1 MLQSLA
7 NAAGE
12 AVQEAWEEG
21 GKFEHVLSIAGE
33 TYVDYAAIEGRAAP
47 LPDYAKLLRLG
58 QPAHSKEFADA
69 IGGLRPGRTAG
80 YERVYPDRDPAARP
94 DSPTD
99 LYTER
104 PIDDIHRQTDPLLG
118 SYLDYVDL
126 RQVPEPVD
134 VGTAGSASASYSVR
148 AGPATS
154 ARSHKEVPARSEVR
168 SQAAREQAERDN
180 ERDALSAKAAYQS
193 EINAVRRNV
202 AADRAARQAAER
214 RMQVATRQA
223 EQLKQAEEAAAAAA
237 AAVQRELI
245 VERQLRAK
253 AEARARVLSQK
264 VAAASKA
271 KARTAANAKAQ
282 EREKMQAAQLATHQ
296 GSKGRAKV
304 NVRDTRA
311 CEDRPQGKH
320 QPDECQTP
328 DDERVRSLSQAYV
341 ALSDDELTW
350 AAPRVPAVREIQAII
365 PTATTRSVA
374 ADEEA
379 RQMSARPSAERSAQA
394 ERTKL
399 RQSGSASSDRVSRK
413 PSVSTE
419 FQPQEPVPR
428 SASRARQ
435 RAAEQEA
442 RTIERLRAS
451 KQNRASLKADYEYMP
466 EGPPQKKVAKKK
478 AKKWPKPRPVKSRPA
493 PDWAAIPA
501 KVSTHADK
509 SATETATGPYREQFS
524 LPASER
530 LMRRALEQEERT
542 VTRLRKNQRNGG
554 VEGGSAENC
563 RKKRSS
569 EQQQQQD
576 RRRQH
581 QNRGMPT
588 QRNFLTRGKIE
599 ERLAAQ
605 ADDARRRA
613 TRYKNAVSRLS
624 SIAQAVDD
632 LEREQAAERQRMA
645 REKDNGVNSR
655 DHWRTAGPVRLDPD
669 GCIILEGPETEP
681 IRPRARSA
689 PARSRPAHATS
700 SGHDMAAGPPK
711 NTSPPGY
718 VKRMQQ
724 RELKAKASRP
734 GEGGIHAW
742 KQSLRESESQ
752 AGEPA
757 LGVRTNWLRKGGGR
771 RALDGKVYDSESH
784 PRQQPEFDGEDK
796 ELAAVLPGKV
806 KNQAGLAAKW
816 AHVPSRIRGQKPWQG
831 RPPTSQLAATEDML
845 DEDGL
850 PLIDIMFEV
859 GSTPPP
865 QSEYDK
871 EEAEMRIAA
880 EVFRDQRQPHA
891 SQEEAEDEQWA
902 RYAINAPTGGKNE
915 ACFVQHSVSC
925 RATASATASALSCGL
940 RVLLGAFLI
949 VAASCGQKRSHFE
962 HAVNSEEHPEHFDDD
977 LQTEVRKAL
986 LGSRYFPSELRIA
999 TRLLKM
1005 LRRTL
1010 SRKISRR
1017 RFGTGH

>member
-1 MLQSLA
+1 MDGLLGGGEYMAMRGSMRELQSLA

-21 GKFEHVLSIAGE
+21 GKFEHVLSIGGE
-33 TYVDYAAIEGRAAP
+33 TYVDYAAMEGRAAP

-58 QPAHSKEFADA
+58 QPAHSGEFADA

-80 YERVYPDRDPAARP
+80 YERVYPDRDPTARP

-104 PIDDIHRQTDPLLG
+104 PIDNIRHQSAAPLLG
-118 SYLDYVDL
+118 SSLNFVDL
-126 RQVPEPVD
+126 RQGPEPVD
-134 VGTAGSASASYSVR
+134 VGSAGPAPASHSAR
-148 AGPATS
+148 ERPATS
-154 ARSHKEVPARSEVR
+154 AGRHKEVPARPEVR
-168 SQAAREQAERDN
+168 SQAAREQAERGN

-214 RMQVATRQA
+214 RMQAATRQA

-237 AAVQRELI
+237 ASVQRELI

-271 KARTAANAKAQ
+271 KARTEAKAKAQ
-282 EREKMQAAQLATHQ
+282 ERGKTQAAQRATLH
-296 GSKGRAKV
+296 GAKRRAKV

-311 CEDRPQGKH
+311 FEDRPQGKH
-320 QPDECQTP
+320 QPDALETQ
-328 DDERVRSLSQAYV
+328 DAERVQSLLQARA

-350 AAPRVPAVREIQAII
+350 AAPREPAVREIQAII
-365 PTATTRSVA
+365 PTATPRSVA
-374 ADEEA
+374 AEEEA
-379 RQMSARPSAERSAQA
+379 RQISAQA

-399 RQSGSASSDRVSRK
+399 RQPDSANSNLVQRK
-413 PSVSTE
+413 PSGPSTE

-451 KQNRASLKADYEYMP
+451 KQNRAAPQADYEYMP
-466 EGPPQKKVAKKK
+466 EGPPQKNVAKKK
-478 AKKWPKPRPVKSRPA
+478 TKKWPKPRPVKSRPA
-493 PDWAAIPA
+493 PDWSAIPA
-501 KVSTHADK
+501 KVSTRADN
-509 SATETATGPYREQFS
+509 SATETATGPYREDFS
-524 LPASER
+524 LPTSER

-554 VEGGSAENC
+554 VEGSSADNNN
-563 RKKRSS
+563 KKRSS
-569 EQQQQQD
+569 EQQQQQRR
-576 RRRQH
+576 RRRQQQQ

-599 ERLAAQ
+599 ERLATQ
-605 ADDARRRA
+605 ADEARRRA

-632 LEREQAAERQRMA
+632 VEREQAAERQRVA
-645 REKDNGVNSR
+645 REKDNGVNAR

-669 GCIILEGPETEP
+669 GCIILEVPETET
-681 IRPRARSA
+681 IHPRARSA
-689 PARSRPAHATS
+689 PARSRPTHATS
-700 SGHDMAAGPPK
+700 SSHDMAAGPPK

-742 KQSLRESESQ
+742 KQSLRDSESQ

-757 LGVRTNWLRKGGGR
+757 LGARTNWLRKGGGR
-771 RALDGKVYDSESH
+771 RALDGKVYDSESQ

-796 ELAAVLPGKV
+796 ELAAVLPGKI

-831 RPPTSQLAATEDML
+831 RPPTASQLAATEDML
-845 DEDGL
+845 DENGL
-850 PLIDIMFEV
+850 PLVEIMFEV
-859 GSTPPP
+859 GSTRPPE
-865 QSEYDK
+865 SGHDN
-871 EEAEMRIAA
+871 EEAEMRVAA
-880 EVFRDQRQPHA
+880 EVFRDQRR

-902 RYAINAPTGGKNE
+902 RYAINAPTGRENE
-915 ACFVQHSVSC
+915 EYVVHHSVSC
-925 RATASATASALSCGL
+925 RATASALFRGLHIRFGTFLSAT
-940 RVLLGAFLI
+940 
-949 VAASCGQKRSHFE
+949 ASCGQDQNHFE
-962 HAVNSEEHPEHFDDD
+962 HAAASEEHSERLDED
-977 LQTEVRKAL
+977 LQTEVRNAL
-986 LGSRYFPSELRIA
+986 LGSPHSPSELR
-999 TRLLKM
+999 TRN
-1005 LRRTL
+1005 
-1010 SRKISRR
+1010 
-1017 RFGTGH
+1017 